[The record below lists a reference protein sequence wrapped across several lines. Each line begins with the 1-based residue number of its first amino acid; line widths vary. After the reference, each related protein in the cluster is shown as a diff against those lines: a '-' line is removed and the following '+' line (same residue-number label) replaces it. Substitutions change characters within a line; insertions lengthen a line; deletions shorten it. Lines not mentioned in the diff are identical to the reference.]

1 MILELLLIFIV
12 IISLSRSFESMQCK
26 DVVISDPPVSSI
38 YDVTGEP
45 GKYENKKFDQAYG
58 PYKDLLKTYFK
69 NLKKY
74 CTII

>member
-1 MILELLLIFIV
+1 MILQLLLLIILVFF
-12 IISLSRSFESMQCK
+12 LSRTFETMRCK
-26 DVVISDPPVSSI
+26 DVVISDPPITSI

-45 GKYENKKFDQAYG
+45 GNYENKKFAKEYS
-58 PYKDLLKTYFK
+58 PYKETLKTYFA